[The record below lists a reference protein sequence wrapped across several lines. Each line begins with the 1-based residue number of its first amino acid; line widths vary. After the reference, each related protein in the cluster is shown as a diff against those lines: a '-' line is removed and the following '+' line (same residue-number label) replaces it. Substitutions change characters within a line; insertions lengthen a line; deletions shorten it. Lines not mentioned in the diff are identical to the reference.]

1 MFARYGVLCFALCIS
16 IEIAVLYTEM
26 QHPETVWY
34 VSYRRKNIL
43 QIYEENRIMV
53 VYWVSSEIPMRIF
66 ELPVFVITI
75 IIRVSPDILP
85 IDIVNSFRY
94 ALSITLFTTYL
105 VCQIFIGITT
115 ALFTQIVFELLTMLI
130 NT

>member
-1 MFARYGVLCFALCIS
+1 MFSRYGVLCFVLCIS

-26 QHPETVWY
+26 QHPETVWH
-34 VSYRRKNIL
+34 VRYRRKNIL
-43 QIYEENRIMV
+43 EIYEEDRIMV

-66 ELPVFVITI
+66 ELPVFVIAI
-75 IIRVSPDILP
+75 IIKVLQDILP
-85 IDIVNSFRY
+85 IDIVNSLRY
-94 ALSITLFTTYL
+94 ALSITLLTTHL

-115 ALFTQIVFELLTMLI
+115 ALFTQILVELLTMPI